1 MDKFDQQILTLL
13 TANARMAVAS
23 IARQVNLSRSAVSER
38 IKNLEDRGVIQG
50 YHARVG
56 SPQALVR
63 AYFALCYHVRQ
74 CEQYAESLRSVPE
87 IKLCY
92 TISGETDMLVYVEAE
107 SMDRLDAVRHLIEH
121 TPHIKTVR
129 THMIL
134 GEVINTLS

>member
-1 MDKFDQQILTLL
+1 MDKFDRKILSLL
-13 TANARMAVAS
+13 TENARMAVAS
-23 IARQVNLSRSAVSER
+23 IAREVNLSRSAVSER
-38 IKNLEDRGVIQG
+38 IKGLEERGIIKG
-50 YHARVG
+50 YHARLG
-56 SPQALVR
+56 RPQGVVR

-74 CEQYAESLRSVPE
+74 CEQYAESLRAVPE

-107 SMDRLDAVRHLIEH
+107 SMERLDAIRHIIEH

>member
-1 MDKFDQQILTLL
+1 MDKFDQKILALL
-13 TANARMAVAS
+13 TANARLAVAS
-23 IARQVNLSRSAVSER
+23 IAREVNLSRSAVSER
-38 IKNLEDRGVIQG
+38 IKSLEDRGIIQG

-56 SPQALVR
+56 QPSSLVR

-74 CEQYAESLRSVPE
+74 CEQYAESLRCVPE
-87 IKLCY
+87 VKLCY
-92 TISGETDMLVYVEAE
+92 TISGETDMLVYVEAA

-134 GEVINTLS
+134 GEVINTLN